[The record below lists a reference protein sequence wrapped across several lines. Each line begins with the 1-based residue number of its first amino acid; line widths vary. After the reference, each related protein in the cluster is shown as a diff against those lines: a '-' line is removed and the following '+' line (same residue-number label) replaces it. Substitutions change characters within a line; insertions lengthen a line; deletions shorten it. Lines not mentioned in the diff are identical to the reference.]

1 MDTCIRRDDK
11 KIPSTN
17 FILFTGEF
25 MNRIDKGRRQFIAQV
40 PSVSAASLAATSL
53 FGSNLVSAKTRTKP
67 NIIFILADDLGYADL
82 SVYGQ
87 RHFETPQLDKL
98 AKQGVRFT
106 QAYANS
112 AVCSATRFGLITGRY
127 QYRLRGGL
135 EEPLSSSNNNIGLPP
150 EHPTLPSLLKQQ
162 GYSTAL
168 FGKWHLGSLPTFGP
182 LKSGYDIFFG
192 NYGGALD
199 YFTHKTNVGSDAK
212 EGLFEGEVPVEKV
225 GYYTDLIA
233 ERAVDYIS
241 AHDKK
246 NPFLLSLHFT
256 APHWPWEGPED
267 EAVAQQIKSLFH
279 YEGGSLE
286 TYGKMVQSLDAAV
299 GRVLKALDNRGLSK
313 NTIVIFTSD
322 NGGERF
328 SDTWPFTGQ
337 KTELLEGGIRVPT
350 IVRWPAAIKGGQ
362 VSDQVAIT
370 MDWLPTLV
378 SAAGGTP
385 DPAYPSD
392 GENLLPILLNAE
404 PTKTRTLFW
413 RYKGNNQRAV
423 RSGDWKYL
431 QIAGNEF
438 LFNLAEDVRER
449 ANYAER
455 NPEVFKQLKQQWD
468 DWNKTMLEI
477 PEEAN
482 THVVDGKVQADRP
495 GVISPKK

>member
-1 MDTCIRRDDK
+1 
-11 KIPSTN
+11 
-17 FILFTGEF
+17 
-25 MNRIDKGRRQFIAQV
+25 MNRIDHSRRSFISRI
-40 PSVSAASLAATSL
+40 PKVSAASLAATGL
-53 FGSNLVSAKTRTKP
+53 LGGKWAYAKTAVKP

-87 RHFETPQLDKL
+87 RHFETPHLDKL

-135 EEPLSSSNNNIGLPP
+135 EEPLSSSNNNIGLPVD
-150 EHPTLPSLLKQQ
+150 HPTLPSLLKKQ
-162 GYSTAL
+162 GYKTAL

-182 LKSGYDIFFG
+182 LKSGYDTFFG

-199 YFTHKTNVGSDAK
+199 YFTHKTNVGPDAK

-233 ERAVDYIS
+233 DRAVDYIKT
-241 AHDKK
+241 HDKK

-267 EAVAQQIKSLFH
+267 EAVAQEIKSLFH

-286 TYGKMVQSLDAAV
+286 TYAKMVKSLDEAV
-299 GRVLKALDNRGLSK
+299 GRVLKTLDANGLAK

-337 KTELLEGGIRVPT
+337 KTELLEGGIRVPA
-350 IVRWPAAIKGGQ
+350 IVRWPAAIKSGQ
-362 VSDQVAIT
+362 VSEQVAIT
-370 MDWLPTLV
+370 MDWLPTLL
-378 SAAGGTP
+378 SAAEGAP

-392 GENLLPILLNAE
+392 GENLLPILFGAQ
-404 PTKTRTLFW
+404 PVKPRTLFW
-413 RYKGNNQRAV
+413 RYKGNNQRAI

-431 QIAGNEF
+431 KIANNEF

-455 NPEVFKQLKQQWD
+455 NPEKFNELKQQWES
-468 DWNKTMLEI
+468 WNKTMLVI
-477 PEEAN
+477 PQEAN
-482 THVVDGKVQADRP
+482 THVVDGTLQADRH
-495 GVISPKK
+495 GVISTKK

>member
-1 MDTCIRRDDK
+1 
-11 KIPSTN
+11 
-17 FILFTGEF
+17 
-25 MNRIDKGRRQFIAQV
+25 MNRINKSRRQFIAQV
-40 PSVSAASLAATSL
+40 PSVSAASLAVTSL
-53 FGSNLVSAKTRTKP
+53 LGSHFVNATTRTKP

-98 AKQGVRFT
+98 ARQGVRFT

-135 EEPLSSSNNNIGLPP
+135 EEPLTGSAGNIGLPID
-150 EHPTLPSLLKQQ
+150 HPTLPSLLKKQ
-162 GYSTAL
+162 GYNTAL
-168 FGKWHLGSLPTFGP
+168 FGKWHLGSLPAFGP
-182 LKSGYDIFFG
+182 LKSGYDVFFG

-199 YFTHKTNVGSDAK
+199 YFTHKTNVGPDAK

-233 ERAVDYIS
+233 DRAVDYIKNQ
-241 AHDKK
+241 DKK

-267 EAVAQQIKSLFH
+267 EAVAQEIKSLFH

-286 TYGKMVQSLDAAV
+286 TYAKMVKSLDSAV
-299 GRVLKALDNRGLSK
+299 GRVLKSLDANGLAK

-350 IVRWPAAIKGGQ
+350 IIRWPAALKGGQ
-362 VSDQVAIT
+362 VSDQVTIT
-370 MDWLPTLV
+370 MDWLPTLL
-378 SAAGGTP
+378 SAAEGAP

-392 GENLLPILLNAE
+392 GENLLPILLGATANI
-404 PTKTRTLFW
+404 PRTLFW

-431 QIAGNEF
+431 KIAGNEF

-455 NPEVFKQLKQQWD
+455 NPEVFKQLKQQWEEWD
-468 DWNKTMLEI
+468 NTMLVV
-477 PEEAN
+477 PDEAS
-482 THVVDGKVQADRP
+482 THIVDGKAQADRH
-495 GVISPKK
+495 GVISTKK